1 MCLAIV
7 RKPRVAVPEEYLRNG
22 WEHNPDGAGY
32 AFVENGKAVFRKGF
46 MKYKEFLEAYQQDA
60 ANNPDSVFLIHFRIT
75 SQGAKNAANTHP
87 FVIDGGLLI
96 HNGTLSGT
104 GSVSGTGD
112 SDTCKFAE
120 KYSKNLS
127 FDFVTAYS
135 AQFDEALRGSKLCM
149 LYDDG
154 RYKIVNEKD
163 GVWVDDVWYSNY
175 SFRAYTN
182 FRNQYAD
189 WELET

>member
-7 RKPRVAVPEEYLRNG
+7 RKPRVAVPEEHLRDG

-32 AFVENGKAVFRKGF
+32 AFVENGMAVFRKGF

-60 ANNPDSVFLIHFRIT
+60 SSNPDSAFLIHFRIT

-163 GVWVDDVWYSNY
+163 GVWQDDVWYSNY
-175 SFRAYTN
+175 SYKAYSS

-189 WELET
+189 WEYNT